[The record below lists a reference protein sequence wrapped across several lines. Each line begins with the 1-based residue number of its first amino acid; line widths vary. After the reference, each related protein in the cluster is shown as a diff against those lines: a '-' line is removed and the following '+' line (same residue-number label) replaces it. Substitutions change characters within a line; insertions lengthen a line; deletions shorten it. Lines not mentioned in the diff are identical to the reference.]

1 MSEPRAYDM
10 TTHYYDTHA
19 DGYDEIRGG
28 LERAAVAADAI
39 IDLAPGAGL
48 PDRGHCLDVA
58 GGTGTVS
65 AALAERGWSVTVA
78 DLSAGMIRLAAERLP
93 RRAIQASAE
102 RLPVA
107 DATIDLVTVIW
118 MLNLIPRSLVEAVVV
133 EAARALAPGGHL
145 VATVDKEL
153 AHDAAAT
160 DLSDDDAFVTEV
172 AAAVGLVRDGSTT
185 FSGRSPW
192 GSATD
197 GDPVFTLAAFRRV

>member
-1 MSEPRAYDM
+1 MSESRAYDM
-10 TTHYYDTHA
+10 TTAYYDRHA
-19 DGYDEIRGG
+19 DGYDEVRGG
-28 LERAAVAADAI
+28 LERAAAAAEAIVA
-39 IDLAPGAGL
+39 LAPGKGL
-48 PDRGHCLDVA
+48 PDRGRCLDVA

-65 AALAERGWSVTVA
+65 AALAARGWSVTVA

-93 RRAIQASAE
+93 GRAIRASAD

-118 MLNLIPRSLVEAVVV
+118 MLNLIPTSLVETVIT

-145 VATVDKEL
+145 VVTVDKEL
-153 AHDAAAT
+153 AHDASAT
-160 DLSDDDAFVTEV
+160 DLTDGDERVTAI
-172 AAAVGLVRDGSTT
+172 AATVGLERDGTTT

-197 GDPVFTLAAFRRV
+197 GDPVFRLAAFRRL